1 MAYIGGAIFILCSFL
16 IFFDVAARSVFN
28 QTPFYS
34 FELTEYG
41 FAVAVAFGYAHT
53 LFTKAHIRID
63 FLYRHF
69 GARTRLFLDFM
80 ALLSLLIVIVVL
92 AWYAVDVVARS
103 IRLDAVSNSSLQMP
117 LAIPQ
122 TIWAAGIIWFALAC
136 GWLMV
141 RAGYAVITGRAEMAS
156 DMLGAEEG
164 EEMEARDAL
173 EQADEVLARERER
186 EQELLA
192 EAAANSKNGTP

>member
-1 MAYIGGAIFILCSFL
+1 
-16 IFFDVAARSVFN
+16 
-28 QTPFYS
+28 
-34 FELTEYG
+34 
-41 FAVAVAFGYAHT
+41 
-53 LFTKAHIRID
+53 
-63 FLYRHF
+63 
-69 GARTRLFLDFM
+69 
-80 ALLSLLIVIVVL
+80 
-92 AWYAVDVVARS
+92 
-103 IRLDAVSNSSLQMP
+103 
-117 LAIPQ
+117 
-122 TIWAAGIIWFALAC
+122 
-136 GWLMV
+136 MV